1 MKQHPYF
8 KNYYI
13 FEEETVSVK
22 LEKPKGHVPMTKE
35 KFDFIVQNQQKW
47 RSEYQEMEKVKNKE
61 KNKRINEY
69 NKKKRLEMKKSL
81 LEHSI

>member
-13 FEEETVSVK
+13 FEEEVVCVK
-22 LEKPKGHVPMTKE
+22 LDPPPDYVPMTKE
-35 KFDFIVQNQQKW
+35 RFDFIVQNQQKW
-47 RSEYQEMEKVKNKE
+47 RLEYQEMEKVKNKE

-69 NKKKRLEMKKSL
+69 NKKKRLSL
-81 LEHSI
+81 LGKHAI